1 MARTI
6 AQIYDSLNTVK
17 ANMTALQG
25 YVTEVSGVVKDDSKN
40 LAADV
45 TSGSKIANWRLW
57 LWVVAVGSWVM
68 ENLFDSAVASISAV
82 VNSARPHTLRWYEQ
96 ETGKWQYGHELAW
109 INDDHYGY
117 ATDDPAA
124 RLVAAVSA
132 TESDAGAVTIKAVKA
147 ISGELTQLSTIEQT
161 SLAAYWAQWK
171 DAGVAIEIVSRPANV
186 LDIQATVVR
195 DRLILAEDGTL
206 LRDSGINPLTDAL
219 QAWLDALPFNGIIR
233 KTDIEA
239 AAKQAEGIKDFV
251 ITFFWIR
258 EGDGVTWTQISREIV
273 PPSGFASID
282 LERSTFTYVDE

>member
-17 ANMTALQG
+17 ANMTELQG
-25 YVTEVSGVVKDDSKN
+25 YVTEVSGVAKDDSRN
-40 LAADV
+40 LVADV

-68 ENLFDSAVASISAV
+68 ENLFDSAVASIAAV

-96 ETGKWQYGHELAW
+96 ETGKWQYGHELVW

-117 ATDDPAA
+117 ATDDPDA
-124 RLVAAVSA
+124 RLVAAVAAS
-132 TESDAGAVTIKAVKA
+132 ESDTGEVTIKAVKEV
-147 ISGELTQLSTIEQT
+147 SGALTQLSTLEQE

-195 DRLILAEDGTL
+195 DRLILDDDGYL
-206 LRDSGINPLTDAL
+206 LRDSSINPLTDSINAYME
-219 QAWLDALPFNGIIR
+219 AIPFNGVIR
-233 KTDIEA
+233 KTDLEA

-258 EGDGVTWTQISREIV
+258 EGDGVSWTQISREIV
-273 PPSGFASID
+273 PSSGFATID
-282 LERSTFTYVDE
+282 FEVSDFTYIDE